1 MRDKQIARVLTLGS
15 EQSDNAQRDA
25 PVTEANARPA
35 PAINDKRT
43 CFVIM
48 PFHTKADAARSDQ
61 VDFDRVHNEIIK
73 PAVES
78 LNDRGFVLEVIRSD
92 QVERAGLI
100 QERMIEYIADAD
112 VAVVDITTQNPNVF
126 YELGVRHA
134 LRDRV
139 TVLVRRKGT
148 TNPFNIAGMTAIEY
162 DLGKE
167 EAACARAAIANFVR
181 NGLLSGAQ
189 DSLVYAVLPGLTA
202 ARDPKPIIESA
213 LEEYAIP
220 GAPGKRIGIVAGNLR
235 HTNLC
240 AKLLQQPIDIWV
252 SSENINM
259 QMARPYDASVS
270 GLIRYLGAEK
280 DETGTIVRD
289 VVVKELQAKMKNRQ
303 LVNPGEVVPT
313 GAGRLAET
321 HHVKR
326 ILHAAAVYGVVGTGY
341 HPIAHVE
348 QCITNALARVDFDAM
363 LTARDGSPA
372 QPTECEA
379 KSILFPLLG
388 TGSARAEIIQ
398 SARLQLQ
405 SAIGYLRSRA
415 EFTQVQRVYFLAPTE
430 VHRAGLRVALA
441 ELGVTEASAPDSE
454 RSARPKRQTVVS

>member
-1 MRDKQIARVLTLGS
+1 MAG
-15 EQSDNAQRDA
+15 
-25 PVTEANARPA
+25 ANARPA
-35 PAINDKRT
+35 PAITDVRT

-48 PFHTKADAARSDQ
+48 PYRTKADAARSDE
-61 VDFDRVHNEIIK
+61 VDFDRVYSEIIK

-78 LNDRGFVLEVIRSD
+78 LNGRGFVIEVIRSD
-92 QVERAGLI
+92 EVERAGLI

-148 TNPFNIAGMTAIEY
+148 ANPFNIAGMTAIEY
-162 DLGKE
+162 DLGEE
-167 EAACARAAIANFVR
+167 EAAHARAAIANFVR

-189 DSLVYAVLPGLTA
+189 DSLVYAVLPGLKA
-202 ARDPKPIIESA
+202 GRDPKPIIESD
-213 LEEYAIP
+213 LEEYVIP

-235 HTNLC
+235 HTNLS
-240 AKLLQQPIDIWV
+240 AKLLQQPIDVWV

-259 QMARPYDASVS
+259 QMARPYDSSVS

-280 DETGTIVRD
+280 DDTGTIVRD
-289 VVVKELQAKMKNRQ
+289 VVAKELQAKMKSRQ

-313 GAGRLAET
+313 GAGRLADT

-326 ILHAAAVYGVVGTGY
+326 ILHAAAVYGVVGNGY
-341 HPIAHVE
+341 HPIAHIE
-348 QCITNALARVDFDAM
+348 QCITNALARVDFDAK
-363 LTARDGSPA
+363 LAARDGSPG
-372 QPTECEA
+372 QRTESEA
-379 KSILFPLLG
+379 SILFPLLG
-388 TGSARAEIIQ
+388 TGSARAEIIH
-398 SARLQLQ
+398 SARRQLQ

-441 ELGVTEASAPDSE
+441 ELGVTEAPDPGAII
-454 RSARPKRQTVVS
+454 RT